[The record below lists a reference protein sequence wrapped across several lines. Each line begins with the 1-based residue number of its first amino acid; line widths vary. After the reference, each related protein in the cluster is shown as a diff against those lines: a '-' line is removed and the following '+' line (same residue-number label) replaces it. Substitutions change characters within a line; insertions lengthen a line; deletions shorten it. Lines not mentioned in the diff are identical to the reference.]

1 MMSILHKGDKVG
13 FIACSDGR
21 DRSKSMIYLT
31 LENMLLAQFGVTAVY
46 AKTFYAVGDSPF
58 SGTPEE
64 RATELMKLYEDKEIK
79 AVFDLSGGN
88 AANELLPFINMAV
101 IKENPKPFVGIS
113 DLSVLNNALFTLTG
127 ITNLHYQ
134 VANLLGADTEFQKEL
149 FTKVF
154 YAEWDNSNQ
163 LLTYPYKWL
172 RGSSMEGTV
181 IGGNARCFLKLAGTR
196 YMPSPNN
203 KLLFLESLGG
213 GPAAIASYLAQLDQ
227 LGFLEECNGILLG
240 TFTEMEQSAGSP
252 TVEELVLTATEKY
265 GVPVAKTDKLGHGSD
280 SHCLPIGLNLR
291 L

>member
-21 DRSKSMIYLT
+21 DRSKSRIYLT
-31 LENMLLAQFGVTAVY
+31 LENMLAQFGVTAVY

-154 YAEWDNSNQ
+154 CAEWDNSNQ

-227 LGFLEECNGILLG
+227 LGFLKECNGILLG